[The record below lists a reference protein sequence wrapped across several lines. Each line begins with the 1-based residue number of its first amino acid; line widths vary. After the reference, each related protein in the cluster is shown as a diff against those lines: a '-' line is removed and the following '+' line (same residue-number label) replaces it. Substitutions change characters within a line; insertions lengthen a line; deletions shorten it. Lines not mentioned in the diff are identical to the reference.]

1 MASDMDVEGMPIR
14 QVTLYDNGF
23 AVFQREK
30 TIQGHGSIDLY
41 FSHEHMKSVLESLQ
55 FLGDASSKVGN
66 IAYEVTK
73 PVASIDLREQEPL
86 VGLIRSLIGRLMSIT
101 VQESEN
107 EETFEGRVLGVE
119 SRIFEAVSDNATIH
133 VSILLDGGKMRMF
146 PIMSIKSFH
155 ILETQVQEDLAFSLD
170 LKRMSGNEY
179 MQKLSVFYSN
189 IDSPQVLIA
198 RYGFQVTEF
207 ESSYRMK
214 LSDDPTHFQLDG
226 LAIVENTLDE
236 DWNDISLKLVVGAPP
251 LDGFDDDDDDD
262 EGVWELKIKDLS
274 GEYFNVQANPKDSV
288 LKLKGLIG
296 KETDISPSAFKLMF
310 AGKAVEE
317 GRCLSDYT
325 IGNNATLIMS
335 STSSTKG
342 IQNRHG
348 SATQSQFV
356 MAAQDNLSFYQI
368 PMHVTAKRK
377 QKAIVPL
384 LQAQL
389 EGQKVYLYDESI
401 RTGNPLC
408 ALLFENTTGRTL
420 EGGSLQISSSEM
432 FLGQGTL
439 PTIHP
444 GDESPPIPF
453 AVELACEVTKGVDST
468 HLNPHHMCI
477 ENGTATVTR
486 IHREISLYRI
496 KNKSDKEMDFLLN
509 HLFLEDYDLVQIPD
523 KEEEEPVDI
532 TDRFYQF
539 RFVVPPHIEKKTF
552 IVREE
557 TNEMKEYPIRDIDEE
572 LLVKWVRGK
581 LVNSKTERAIRD
593 TFIIKKQISDI
604 QRGIYEKESEV
615 REVQSTQEH
624 LRSNISALE
633 GHEKEAAKY
642 VHSLADEE
650 DKLKSLQ
657 DSIKAARQQKKKLET
672 KLSANIELIQFKKEL
687 PKSTANKRR

>member
-73 PVASIDLREQEPL
+73 PVASINLKEQEPL

-101 VQESEN
+101 VQESED
-107 EETFEGRVLGVE
+107 EETLEGRILGVD
-119 SRIFEAVSDNATIH
+119 SRIFEAGSENATIH
-133 VSILLDGGKMRMF
+133 VSILLDGGVMRMF
-146 PIMSIKSFH
+146 PIRSIKSFH

-170 LKRMSGNEY
+170 LKRMSGNEN

-198 RYGFQVTEF
+198 RYGFRVTEF
-207 ESSYRMK
+207 KSSYRMK

-251 LDGFDDDDDDD
+251 LESKSRLVDD
-262 EGVWELKIKDLS
+262 EGVWQLKIKDLS
-274 GEYFNVQANPKDSV
+274 GGYFNVRANPKDAV
-288 LKLKGLIG
+288 LRLKVKIG
-296 KETDISPSAFKLMF
+296 KKKGISPFDFKLMF

-384 LQAQL
+384 LQTQL

-408 ALLFENTTGRTL
+408 SLLFENTTGRTL

-439 PTIHP
+439 PTVHP

-468 HLNPHHMCI
+468 YLKPHYMCF

-496 KNKSDKEMDFLLN
+496 KNKRKTEMDFLLN
-509 HLFLEDYDLVQIPD
+509 HLFLENYDLVQIPD

-552 IVREE
+552 VVREE
-557 TNEMKEYPIRDIDEE
+557 TNEMKDYPIRDIDEE
-572 LLVKWVRGK
+572 LLGKWVRGK
-581 LVNSKTERAIRD
+581 LVDSKTERAIRD

-642 VHSLADEE
+642 VRSLADEE

-672 KLSANIELIQFKKEL
+672 KLSANIEVINFKKEL
-687 PKSTANKRR
+687 PRSTADKSQ